1 MINWMM
7 TNEWIDDGWKEWRKK
22 TDCYV
27 TQHNN
32 YSKLHSTLHYI
43 QYITLQ
49 YITVHYSTLRYN
61 TIHVHYIAIH
71 YITVHCNT
79 LHYSTLQYITLQ
91 YITVHYTTLQ
101 YITLHY
107 ITLQYKPRVGEM
119 THEWTSGYQKNTIN
133 YTTKRCVQNT

>member
-1 MINWMM
+1 MM

-43 QYITLQ
+43 
-49 YITVHYSTLRYN
+49 
-61 TIHVHYIAIH
+61 
-71 YITVHCNT
+71 
-79 LHYSTLQYITLQ
+79 QYITLQ

-133 YTTKRCVQNT
+133 YTTKRCVKNT